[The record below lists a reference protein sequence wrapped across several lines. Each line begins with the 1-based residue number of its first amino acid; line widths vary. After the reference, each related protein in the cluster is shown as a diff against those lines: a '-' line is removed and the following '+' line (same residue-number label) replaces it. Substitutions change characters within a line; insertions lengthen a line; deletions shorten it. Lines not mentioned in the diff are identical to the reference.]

1 MTSEPEFDQTL
12 RRGFES
18 IREADAR
25 QVPDFSLMIARAR
38 ADAAVAPSAEAP
50 ATGPAAVADV
60 RWIRSAKRLLIIGA
74 PLAAAAVFAL
84 WFRPASGAPMI
95 NSGGERGRSRV
106 RTGGRRL
113 VAHRGAHRVITHRWI
128 AVRSRLGV
136 PARNPDGRDGPTNST
151 EGFLMHNVSRCLLLS
166 TLCLMALASR
176 AHAQAAAAPS
186 SVSLGDPI
194 ARALFEPE
202 LIMKHRRAI
211 ELTDQQRDAISRSLR
226 ELQGQVVTLQWE
238 LQEQVDALAAELAR
252 PRIDLDRAQD
262 RMRRILQ
269 TERQIKEGHLTLL
282 IRIKN
287 QLTPVQQEAL
297 RRLRGDTG
305 S

>member
-1 MTSEPEFDQTL
+1 
-12 RRGFES
+12 
-18 IREADAR
+18 
-25 QVPDFSLMIARAR
+25 
-38 ADAAVAPSAEAP
+38 
-50 ATGPAAVADV
+50 
-60 RWIRSAKRLLIIGA
+60 
-74 PLAAAAVFAL
+74 
-84 WFRPASGAPMI
+84 
-95 NSGGERGRSRV
+95 
-106 RTGGRRL
+106 
-113 VAHRGAHRVITHRWI
+113 
-128 AVRSRLGV
+128 
-136 PARNPDGRDGPTNST
+136 
-151 EGFLMHNVSRCLLLS
+151 MHNVSRSLLLS

-176 AHAQAAAAPS
+176 AHAQAAAPS

-287 QLTPVQQEAL
+287 QLTPAQQDAL